1 MLYDTA
7 PSEKLPSAVTV
18 KVVLCRTVLRSSTVR
33 SIVPLKFTAL
43 AEAFHTASL
52 GASPPSRL
60 ILHLVTNAVIGRYP
74 FHTVNFTVA
83 VYPGPKK
90 PSMLLSCSIR
100 AGASISNSIVRRRS
114 AANAAYIS
122 SGVPSNPALWILL

>member
-18 KVVLCRTVLRSSTVR
+18 KVVLCCTALKSSTVR

-43 AEAFHTASL
+43 AELFHTASL

-60 ILHLVTNAVIGRYP
+60 ILHLVTNAVIGSVPLY
-74 FHTVNFTVA
+74 TGKLIVA
-83 VYPGPKK
+83 VPPGPRD
-90 PSMLLSCSIR
+90 SL
-100 AGASISNSIVRRRS
+100 
-114 AANAAYIS
+114 
-122 SGVPSNPALWILL
+122 